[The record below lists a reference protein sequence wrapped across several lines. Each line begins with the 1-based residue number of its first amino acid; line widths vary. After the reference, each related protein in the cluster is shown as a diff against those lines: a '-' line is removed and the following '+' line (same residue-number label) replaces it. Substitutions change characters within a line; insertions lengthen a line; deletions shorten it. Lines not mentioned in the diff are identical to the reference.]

1 MANTKSSLTFQ
12 NTQTYPSNT
21 SGSITALA
29 VKSFNNNFINAV
41 ATLGDTNVF
50 TEPQIFGNT
59 VQVNSDVTANN
70 FIGPLIGTASWAVN
84 ALTASNSS
92 TAASS
97 SFAVSASYALSASYA
112 QTSVTASHA
121 VNADLL
127 DGKDS
132 SVFATTGSNT
142 FNGTNTFTGSLNAQ
156 SASITFLTVDTI
168 ISSSTINNSGS
179 NQLGDAAN
187 DTQTLWGTVN
197 LPSGPLKVTGSVS
210 STGGFTGSLQGTSS
224 WANNATN
231 AISASYALNAVTAS
245 FLLGTVANA
254 VSASYASSST
264 SASYA
269 SNGFPFTGSAQIS
282 GALTITNNTDGVLL
296 DFKQP
301 SHTTESILSFRMGNQ
316 ADVTQSISVGSNYL
330 FSGSFNNTYRIVIP
344 TTIDNATLTGSL
356 FGTASYAVQALSA
369 SWAPFV
375 ATPTSSLLTT
385 ASVSLNTITFT
396 KGDGSTFPITVNTG
410 SGGGGGG
417 MNLGANT
424 FTGSQTLASSS
435 IILNASGTLN
445 LANNVTESVSATV
458 GFGNI
463 ILNTRSNAAASGSVI
478 ISGSG
483 NIVNYS
489 GVSVAN
495 PSGYVGNSNIGIVPI
510 YSGSI
515 LPNYNTNVAPSAM
528 TVSASS
534 PITIAA
540 NWIAGG
546 NPLYTTATTATSSF
560 SFNILNGNS
569 IRVTAS
575 LSGSSAGTSVGVAN
589 NNFGGANHLIIFEGS
604 SSVARNFQNNIIA
617 GTNNTASLTS
627 AAGVVITTGSLQNS
641 FILGSNLIMSGTMLN
656 TSLSSSTFVGQYNEL
671 TATYAPA
678 DPSTVRFAVGTGTSA
693 AARRTSFQV
702 FGTGE
707 VVISA
712 AGGGISSRGHT
723 QYSQSAAQIVNS
735 TINAATTVQ
744 QYNGS
749 FVSNGGS
756 VSGFTNAIV
765 AGETNTIS
773 AGRSSATIGAS
784 GNTINTNSGGT
795 DTNNIIAGANTSTIS
810 GSTSRFTGIFASTGS
825 SINES
830 INSAIIA
837 GNVNTR
843 LSNVTGSV
851 ALSRDAAYT
860 GSANYTLYTQN
871 VNLSGSL
878 TVNGNLQYN
887 FGEFWSSASVTPT
900 AGVSQS
906 VVFDSTGMSSG
917 IAISGSGA
925 LIKVTNAGTYNIQF
939 STQVNTSAGSD
950 TFWMWFKKNGVN
962 IASSNSKLVLANN
975 TGQLMTVN
983 ILDNA
988 AANDYYEI
996 AYQSNSGNAQILSEA
1011 ASGNL
1016 PAIPSVILTVTQ
1028 VK

>member
-97 SFAVSASYALSASYA
+97 SFAVSASYALSASHA

-179 NQLGDAAN
+179 NQLGDAAG

-231 AISASYALNAVTAS
+231 AISSSYALNAVTAS
-245 FLLGTVANA
+245 FLLGAVANA

-282 GALTITNNTDGVLL
+282 GALTITNDTDGVLL

-330 FSGSFNNTYRIVIP
+330 FSGSFNNTYRIIIP
-344 TTIDNATLTGSL
+344 TTITNATLTGSL

-369 SWAPFV
+369 SWAP
-375 ATPTSSLLTT
+375 
-385 ASVSLNTITFT
+385 
-396 KGDGSTFPITVNTG
+396 
-410 SGGGGGG
+410 GGGGGG
-417 MNLGANT
+417 MNLGANV
-424 FTGSQTLASSS
+424 FTGSQTLSSS
-435 IILNASGTLN
+435 TTPASLIMNVSGALPSF
-445 LANNVTESVSATV
+445 VTESNGALT
-458 GFGNI
+458 GYGNI
-463 ILNTRSNAAASGSVI
+463 IFNQRTNATLSGSTI

-483 NIVNYS
+483 NIIFEGGLATTTAR
-489 GVSVAN
+489 GVS
-495 PSGYVGNSNIGIVPI
+495 GNNNIGLGIL

-515 LPNYNTNVAPSAM
+515 PTSTGNIAQSTMTSSGSRNTLSLNVALSQA
-528 TVSASS
+528 TLNNNNNVSASFSTNVVVS
-534 PITIAA
+534 PVQVNTAFSSSTGLNA
-540 NWIAGG
+540 SSTVQNGFFG
-546 NPLYTTATTATSSF
+546 TTL
-560 SFNILNGNS
+560 IDIVG
-569 IRVTAS
+569 
-575 LSGSSAGTSVGVAN
+575 SGSA
-589 NNFGGANHLIIFEGS
+589 
-604 SSVARNFQNNIIA
+604 ARAFQNNLV
-617 GTNNTASLTS
+617 GGNNNTASLT
-627 AAGVVITTGSLQNS
+627 TPTGSINQSGSLYNT
-641 FILGSNLIMSGTMLN
+641 FVYGSNLIVSGTQITTQALHGGAFVGRYNETASIYPN
-656 TSLSSSTFVGQYNEL
+656 TSSSLASSKDIVFGVG
-671 TATYAPA
+671 A
-678 DPSTVRFAVGTGTSA
+678 GTSNT
-693 AARRTSFQV
+693 ARKTPFYVSASGLTVIGDNAFISGTLTVEQDTDTIAFQL
-702 FGTGE
+702 
-707 VVISA
+707 
-712 AGGGISSRGHT
+712 T
-723 QYSQSAAQIVNS
+723 QKTVG
-735 TINAATTVQ
+735 AATWW
-744 QYNGS
+744 
-749 FVSNGGS
+749 
-756 VSGFTNAIV
+756 
-765 AGETNTIS
+765 
-773 AGRSSATIGAS
+773 
-784 GNTINTNSGGT
+784 
-795 DTNNIIAGANTSTIS
+795 IAQEGGANTSTNIATNATHIFRGGAATQYQFTVPTTVS
-810 GSTSRFTGIFASTGS
+810 SSFAVTGSTSLT
-825 SINES
+825 
-830 INSAIIA
+830 
-837 GNVNTR
+837 
-843 LSNVTGSV
+843 
-851 ALSRDAAYT
+851 
-860 GSANYTLYTQN
+860 
-871 VNLSGSL
+871 GSL

-906 VVFDSTGMSSG
+906 VVFDSTGVASG
-917 IAISGSGA
+917 VAISGSGA

-939 STQVNTSAGSD
+939 STQVNTSAGAD
-950 TFWMWFKKNGVN
+950 TIWIWFKKNGAN
-962 IASSNSKLVLANN
+962 IASSNSKAVLANN
-975 TGQLMTVN
+975 TGQLITAN
-983 ILDNA
+983 ILDSAN
-988 AANDYYEI
+988 ANDYYEI
-996 AYQSNSGNAQILSEA
+996 AYQTNSGNAQILSEA

-1016 PAIPSVILTVTQ
+1016 PAIPGVILTVTQ

>member
-1 MANTKSSLTFQ
+1 MANTKASLTQQ

-50 TEPQIFGNT
+50 TQPQTFGDV
-59 VQVNSDVTANN
+59 VQVNSNVIANN
-70 FIGPLIGTASWAVN
+70 FVGPLIGTASWAVN

-97 SFAVSASYALSASYA
+97 SFAVSASYALSASHA

-231 AISASYALNAVTAS
+231 AISSSYALNAVTAS
-245 FLLGTVANA
+245 FLLGAVANA

-356 FGTASYAVQALSA
+356 FGTASYAAQALSA
-369 SWAPFV
+369 SWAP
-375 ATPTSSLLTT
+375 
-385 ASVSLNTITFT
+385 
-396 KGDGSTFPITVNTG
+396 
-410 SGGGGGG
+410 GGGGGG
-417 MNLGANT
+417 MNLGANV
-424 FTGSQTLASSS
+424 FTGSQTLSSS
-435 IILNASGTLN
+435 TTPASLIMNVSGALPSF
-445 LANNVTESVSATV
+445 VTESNGALT
-458 GFGNI
+458 GYGNI
-463 ILNTRSNAAASGSVI
+463 IFNQRTNAALSGSTI

-483 NIVNYS
+483 NIIFEGGLATTTAR
-489 GVSVAN
+489 GVS
-495 PSGYVGNSNIGIVPI
+495 GNNNIGLGILYTGSIPTSTGNI
-510 YSGSI
+510 AQSAMASSGSR
-515 LPNYNTNVAPSAM
+515 NTLSLNLALSQA
-528 TVSASS
+528 TLNNNNNVSASFS
-534 PITIAA
+534 TNVVVAPVQV
-540 NWIAGG
+540 N
-546 NPLYTTATTATSSF
+546 TTF
-560 SFNILNGNS
+560 
-569 IRVTAS
+569 
-575 LSGSSAGTSVGVAN
+575 
-589 NNFGGANHLIIFEGS
+589 S
-604 SSVARNFQNNIIA
+604 SSVGLNASSTVQNGFFGTTLIDIVGSGSAARAFQNNLV
-617 GTNNTASLTS
+617 GGNNNTASLT
-627 AAGVVITTGSLQNS
+627 TPTGSINQSGSLYNT
-641 FILGSNLIMSGTMLN
+641 FVYGSNLIVSGTQITTQALHGGAFVGRYNETASIYPN
-656 TSLSSSTFVGQYNEL
+656 TSSSLASSKDIVFGVG
-671 TATYAPA
+671 A
-678 DPSTVRFAVGTGTSA
+678 GTSIT
-693 AARRTSFQV
+693 ARKTPFYVSASGLTVIGDNAFISGTLTVEQDTDTIAFQL
-702 FGTGE
+702 
-707 VVISA
+707 
-712 AGGGISSRGHT
+712 T
-723 QYSQSAAQIVNS
+723 QKTVG
-735 TINAATTVQ
+735 AATWW
-744 QYNGS
+744 
-749 FVSNGGS
+749 
-756 VSGFTNAIV
+756 
-765 AGETNTIS
+765 
-773 AGRSSATIGAS
+773 
-784 GNTINTNSGGT
+784 
-795 DTNNIIAGANTSTIS
+795 IAQEGGANTSTNIATNATHIFRGGAATQYQFTVPTTVS
-810 GSTSRFTGIFASTGS
+810 SSFAVTGSTSLT
-825 SINES
+825 
-830 INSAIIA
+830 
-837 GNVNTR
+837 
-843 LSNVTGSV
+843 
-851 ALSRDAAYT
+851 
-860 GSANYTLYTQN
+860 
-871 VNLSGSL
+871 GSL

-906 VVFDSTGMSSG
+906 VVFDSTGIASG
-917 IAISGSGA
+917 VAISGSGA

-939 STQVNTSAGSD
+939 STQVNTSAGAD
-950 TFWMWFKKNGVN
+950 TIWIWFKKNGAN
-962 IASSNSKLVLANN
+962 IASSNSKAVLANN
-975 TGQLMTVN
+975 TGQLITAN
-983 ILDNA
+983 ILDSAN
-988 AANDYYEI
+988 ANDYYEI
-996 AYQSNSGNAQILSEA
+996 AYQTNSGNAQILSEA

-1016 PAIPSVILTVTQ
+1016 PAIPGVILTVTQ